1 MKKYLYQGAI
11 LAVSIKD
18 LFNNGSCGNLV
29 DAKGDYLKAPDQNT
43 IFLQACNAI
52 SGLINWVFIAAGFLA
67 VIFVIYGGF
76 TLLTSGG
83 DSSKIET
90 GKKMIMWAV
99 VGIVVV
105 AFAKF
110 AVYFVIQLL
119 HTPYSV
125 PQS

>member
-1 MKKYLYQGAI
+1 MKKYLYHGAI

-18 LFNNGSCGNLV
+18 LFNNGPN
-29 DAKGDYLKAPDQNT
+29 GDLTNKTPDQNT
-43 IFLQACNAI
+43 IFLQAGNAI
-52 SGLINWVFIAAGFLA
+52 SNVMNWVFVAAGFLA

-83 DSSKIET
+83 DSSKIES

-99 VGIVVV
+99 VGIVIV

-110 AVYFVIQLL
+110 AVYFVLKLIN
-119 HTPYSV
+119 TPYTQ
-125 PQS
+125 P